1 MKSGANTRFELPFW
15 QCGQLVAGVD
25 EVGRGAVAGP
35 VVAAAVVFDS
45 NAVPEGLDDS
55 KILSEKRRRE
65 LDTQIRRVALAV
77 SVAAVEAADVDRMNI
92 LNATFVAMHRAIDTL
107 PLQPDHLL
115 VDGNRFQLHSIPST
129 CIVRGDATS
138 VSIAA
143 ASIIAKTYR
152 DALMRHTYHQT
163 FPMYGFDRHV
173 GYGTRHHLAM
183 VQQHGLCELHRR
195 SFLRRLLDT

>member
-25 EVGRGAVAGP
+25 EVGRGAIAGP
-35 VVAAAVVFDS
+35 VVAAAVIFKPYS
-45 NAVPEGLDDS
+45 APEGLADS
-55 KILSEKRRRE
+55 KVLSEKRRLE
-65 LDTQIRRVALAV
+65 LDECIRRTAVAIG
-77 SVAAVEAADVDRMNI
+77 VAAIGAGDVDRLNI
-92 LNATFVAMHRAIDTL
+92 LNATFLAMHRAVDAL

-115 VDGNRFQLHSIPST
+115 VDGNRFQPHSIPST